1 MWSRR
6 PSLSRLRARAARN
19 PRIVRE
25 RRNAGNAVQALAVE
39 RERKVSRQKDS
50 YGGSEEK
57 EREKSR
63 RWREGGDEHIGK
75 AKNSLA
81 TRGIMRNPV
90 NAPVSGHHSTAS
102 LTLGSIGM
110 QWFSRS
116 WSHPAKSIRSNV
128 SSIETCDEIERH
140 CSTGAGVNET
150 RWLPSKIHRVAD
162 VDQFL
167 SNAICIQL
175 ARTDSG
181 VNPAPSSCLTTTARY
196 YWFSDSSFRASG
208 TIPCSFLVDK
218 NFEAINNS
226 CRNWKFLD

>member
-6 PSLSRLRARAARN
+6 PSLSRLSRERAARN
-19 PRIVRE
+19 SRIVRE
-25 RRNAGNAVQALAVE
+25 RRNAGNAVQVLARK
-39 RERKVSRQKDS
+39 REGTLCQKAIHTDRRRAKRKK
-50 YGGSEEK
+50 EK
-57 EREKSR
+57 NR
-63 RWREGGDEHIGK
+63 REGGEEGRGRDEHIGK

-116 WSHPAKSIRSNV
+116 WSHAAKSIRSNV
-128 SSIETCDEIERH
+128 SSIETGNEIERH

-167 SNAICIQL
+167 SDAICIQL
-175 ARTDSG
+175 ARTNSG
-181 VNPAPSSCLTTTARY
+181 VNPAPTCLTTTARY
-196 YWFSDSSFRASG
+196 YWFSDSSFRAVERSLLSSL
-208 TIPCSFLVDK
+208 IDENL
-218 NFEAINNS
+218 
-226 CRNWKFLD
+226 